1 MPPRCLRSKLKSK
14 VAHNCVV
21 SLTLT
26 LPGARCSKK
35 HIDQDLLGC
44 KFLELW
50 IHPRK
55 WTSCYLLFGG
65 SGDRVNID
73 QLLGWRTAAPITNDD
88 SFWFMTSTSW
98 LEHQHD
104 LYLYRFGYRK
114 IELESTAH
122 SPAMQHLCMYVCPGC
137 RESSNHSITQIYIV
151 QLVPH
156 PSSACVKATPSSPS
170 DWDVIGVRR

>member
-1 MPPRCLRSKLKSK
+1 MFCFLFGTCAHNYMVETCPVYLAMPPRCLRSKLKSK

-73 QLLGWRTAAPITNDD
+73 QLLG
-88 SFWFMTSTSW
+88 
-98 LEHQHD
+98 
-104 LYLYRFGYRK
+104 
-114 IELESTAH
+114 
-122 SPAMQHLCMYVCPGC
+122 
-137 RESSNHSITQIYIV
+137 
-151 QLVPH
+151 
-156 PSSACVKATPSSPS
+156 
-170 DWDVIGVRR
+170 